1 MNHLD
6 EGTIHAWLDGAVDAT
21 DAAGIEA
28 HVASC
33 AACAAAVAEARG
45 FIAGASRI
53 LGALDDVPGGVI
65 PGRPAAPVMPAAARM
80 PQQRPRRQWRAAP
93 WVTGIAAVLMAA
105 VVLRTGTKASRMEMT
120 MESQPAASPVA
131 AMATDS
137 AASGAADVAPTKR
150 ASTGQGVASVSPPAA
165 PPEPTDRAIVTP
177 QPEPARRIM
186 AADQVAN
193 QQRIA
198 ASAGGR
204 AGAGME
210 GRGGERAE
218 REQPPATP
226 QVARAPLV
234 TDTATMAAKSA
245 ALSDFASRP
254 RAELS
259 QVVVTSAADSATWT
273 GCYRLVQAREEG
285 RIGMVAGAV
294 AGAATEAT
302 QRTRAARPAPS
313 APAAAPSARADYS
326 VGRVPAL
333 VRLDTVRAPLGL
345 SVVDAS
351 TGAPTGWWRVL
362 LDSARVDLGTRGVFM
377 LARTQKVNCP

>member
-1 MNHLD
+1 
-6 EGTIHAWLDGAVDAT
+6 
-21 DAAGIEA
+21 
-28 HVASC
+28 
-33 AACAAAVAEARG
+33 
-45 FIAGASRI
+45 
-53 LGALDDVPGGVI
+53 
-65 PGRPAAPVMPAAARM
+65 
-80 PQQRPRRQWRAAP
+80 
-93 WVTGIAAVLMAA
+93 
-105 VVLRTGTKASRMEMT
+105 
-120 MESQPAASPVA
+120 
-131 AMATDS
+131 
-137 AASGAADVAPTKR
+137 
-150 ASTGQGVASVSPPAA
+150 
-165 PPEPTDRAIVTP
+165 
-177 QPEPARRIM
+177 
-186 AADQVAN
+186 
-193 QQRIA
+193 
-198 ASAGGR
+198 
-204 AGAGME
+204 ME

-245 ALSDFASRP
+245 ALSDFASRS

-259 QVVVTSAADSATWT
+259 QVVVTSVADSATWT

-326 VGRVPAL
+326 VGRIPAL